1 MRYRTIL
8 CVVVSA
14 VLAWCVPM
22 TAGAQLKKMNDADMS
37 KVAAQGGIYLSGDI
51 TLNENGGP
59 IQNAYFGACT
69 DTTKHCGARIAVQ
82 MKQNGGWL
90 VLDDLRGKFSFQGLT
105 IRTRKITS
113 GFGGDGALFNR
124 DVLEIGLP
132 NVVQFDNVS
141 MNIAASSTSRPTDA
155 GFQQTDLFSVQMQG
169 KVTMQGN
176 LLVFPDGNP

>member
-1 MRYRTIL
+1 MRFQVLIG
-8 CVVVSA
+8 VFVS
-14 VLAWCVPM
+14 LTL
-22 TAGAQLKKMNDADMS
+22 TATSTAALAQLKKMNDADMS
-37 KVAAQGGIYLSGDI
+37 NVAAQGGIYLSGDI
-51 TLNENGGP
+51 TLNQDGGP
-59 IQNAYFGACT
+59 IQNAYFGSCS
-69 DTTKHCGARIAVQ
+69 DSTKHCGARIAVQ
-82 MKQNGGWL
+82 MSQNGGWL

-105 IRTRKITS
+105 IRTRKIS
-113 GFGGDGALFNR
+113 DGFGGDGALFNR

-141 MNIAASSTSRPTDA
+141 MNIATSSTSRPTDT